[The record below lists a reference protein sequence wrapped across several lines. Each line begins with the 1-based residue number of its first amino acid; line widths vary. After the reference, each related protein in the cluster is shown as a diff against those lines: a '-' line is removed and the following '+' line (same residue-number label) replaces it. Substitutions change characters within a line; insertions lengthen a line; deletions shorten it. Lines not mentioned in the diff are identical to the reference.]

1 MKLTKS
7 SAQAALAL
15 AFLVE
20 RCDDGLVQARQIA
33 EHLAVPTD
41 SALKIL
47 QALARQGLIRSQL
60 GRAGGYTLNRPPD
73 EITLLD
79 VFEAID
85 GPIAAN
91 VPVSEDDPT
100 LAPAVQAPQ
109 RVVDRAAGHIRAEWA
124 GTTITSLARQP
135 ATAVTTT

>member
-1 MKLTKS
+1 MS

-15 AFLVE
+15 VFLVE
-20 RCDDGLVQARQIA
+20 RYDDGLVQARQIA
-33 EHLAVPTD
+33 EHLTVPTD

-47 QALARQGLIRSQL
+47 QALTRQGLIRSQL
-60 GRAGGYTLNRPPD
+60 GRAGGYTLDRPPN

-85 GPIAAN
+85 GPIATT

-100 LAPAVQAPQ
+100 LAPVVQALQ
-109 RVVDRAAGHIRAEWA
+109 RVVDRAVGHIRAEWA
-124 GTTITSLARQP
+124 GTTIASLARQSAP
-135 ATAVTTT
+135 AVTAT